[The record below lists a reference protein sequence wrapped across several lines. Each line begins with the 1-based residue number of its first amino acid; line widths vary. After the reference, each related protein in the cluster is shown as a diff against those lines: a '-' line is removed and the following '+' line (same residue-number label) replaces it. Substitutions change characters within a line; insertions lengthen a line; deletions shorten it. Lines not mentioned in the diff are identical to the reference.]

1 LAVEFSG
8 RRFEWTFLLA
18 KVNFAI
24 LGADFFKHFNLI
36 VDLAANQIVDTE
48 GHSLKTLIR
57 TLLLLGSLRRAAA
70 LTVFTVFRHQRLLLP
85 CLTATMTRTLDEK
98 TVRSRF
104 AVSPLP
110 CVCYEQNKQQRLSGN
125 YFAGMPHSILTNNC
139 SLTSNVAFIFN
150 RLNTQQK

>member
-1 LAVEFSG
+1 L
-8 RRFEWTFLLA
+8 
-18 KVNFAI
+18 
-24 LGADFFKHFNLI
+24 NL
-36 VDLAANQIVDTE
+36 E

-70 LTVFTVFRHQRLLLP
+70 LTIFTVFRRQRLLLP
-85 CLTATMTRTLDEK
+85 RLTATTTRTFDDK

-110 CVCYEQNKQQRLSGN
+110 CARYEQNKQQRLSGI

-139 SLTSNVAFIFN
+139 SLTINVAFIFN
-150 RLNTQQK
+150 RLNNETTAIRKPITIANYYRYYTHTYADKCKNIH

>member
-1 LAVEFSG
+1 L
-8 RRFEWTFLLA
+8 
-18 KVNFAI
+18 
-24 LGADFFKHFNLI
+24 NL
-36 VDLAANQIVDTE
+36 E

-70 LTVFTVFRHQRLLLP
+70 LTVFTVFRRQRLLLP
-85 CLTATMTRTLDEK
+85 RLTATTTRTFDEK

-110 CVCYEQNKQQRLSGN
+110 CVRYEQNKQRWISGI

-139 SLTSNVAFIFN
+139 SLTINVAFIFN
-150 RLNTQQK
+150 RLNTQQKLIYNISVSFTPRIQRQIN